1 MLLEF
6 YPQALHA
13 FPNLK
18 HKAAIT
24 VLTAASTPAAA
35 AKLTRRKLVALLQ
48 RAGRGNHP
56 MLVEQILTDLRTPA
70 LRQPERVEAALGAT
84 VSGLLG
90 VIAAMQA
97 AVDELETR
105 LADEF
110 DTHPQPAILRPRPG
124 SARSSRPASWPR

>member
-56 MLVEQILTDLRTPA
+56 MLVEQILTDLA
-70 LRQPERVEAALGAT
+70 
-84 VSGLLG
+84 
-90 VIAAMQA
+90 
-97 AVDELETR
+97 
-105 LADEF
+105 
-110 DTHPQPAILRPRPG
+110 RPRCANLNG
-124 SARSSRPASWPR
+124 SRPRWAPR